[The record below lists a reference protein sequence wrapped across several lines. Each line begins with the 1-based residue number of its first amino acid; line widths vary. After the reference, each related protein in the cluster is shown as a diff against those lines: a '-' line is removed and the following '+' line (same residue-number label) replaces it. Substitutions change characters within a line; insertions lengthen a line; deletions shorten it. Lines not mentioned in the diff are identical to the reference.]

1 MDPQDII
8 EIESGE
14 IYKTIESCQ
23 KVWEE
28 LISYEADRKALLINL
43 GGGVIVDLGGFA
55 ASTYK
60 RGIRFVQVSTTLLSQ
75 LDASIGGKVGIDFSG
90 YKNIIGSIINV
101 IAVFIYSEY
110 YDIL

>member
-43 GGGVIVDLGGFA
+43 GGGVIGDLGGFA

-60 RGIRFVQVSTTLLSQ
+60 RGIRFVQVPTTLLSR
-75 LDASIGGKVGIDFSG
+75 LDAGRGGKVGIDFAG
-90 YKNIIGSIINV
+90 YKNNIGSVNNRV
-101 IAVFIYSEY
+101 AVFIDPE
-110 YDIL
+110 